1 MCVTSPMEV
10 GGCFWGQDY
19 SRLRS
24 FRGDGGFLC
33 TSPLPACRTWGS
45 PQGPHCSECLPIVKV
60 GTQITAC
67 ASSSVPSACLP
78 DL

>member
-45 PQGPHCSECLPIVKV
+45 PQGPPRCSEYLSIVEV
-60 GTQITAC
+60 GTPNHSLCLSISALC
-67 ASSSVPSACLP
+67 SSA
-78 DL
+78 